1 MADNKPQTPA
11 PGQPIP
17 TSPDFPVTWD
27 DPQDAKITWLTV
39 PQYKTPIPLLIYS
52 AVKAFMEGGNTGLE
66 KAALPFEAHMI
77 RINTFAYLGMAP
89 KGAPPEAVMKAV
101 GFISRTAP
109 GMFNMMMSKMSD
121 GMSKQQEAAL
131 NPIIERFDTYWNDEL
146 LPEIKQHIAYFES
159 SDLRGMSLD
168 QLRAH
173 LTEALKRTG
182 RIGGLHHEALM
193 PMLFAMS
200 QFEEFYCELFDG
212 ATTLDALRLTQG
224 LENLT
229 IKSDRALWQ
238 LSRTARSNPEV
249 HSILS
254 RNAASDVMSA
264 LEESSQGKSFLADLR
279 GWLKQYGQRLN
290 SAFALSEP
298 SWIEDPT
305 PAIQNLQTYINLP
318 DRKPEMESGLADER
332 EKAVAEARAKLAGY
346 PKPVVAR
353 FENLLKAAQVAAIV
367 HEDHNVWIDQ
377 RIFHHIRRICME
389 FGARLAQ
396 AGVLETADDI
406 FYLTPEELQNSRD
419 TSMKDLVQGRKS
431 EMERFSQITPPP
443 MLGTTPPFEL
453 TNAGSM
459 VRAIFK
465 GEMAQSNGGQSE
477 ASMVKGL
484 AGSAGIIRGTAK
496 VLYSLAEASKLQP
509 GDILVTPFTEPP
521 WTPLFA
527 TAGAVVTDQG
537 GVLSHTAVVAREY
550 RIPAVVGT
558 GSATSIFQ
566 DGQLIEV
573 DGNTGI
579 VRVVVEEHE
588 HEPAMA
594 G

>member
-1 MADNKPQTPA
+1 MSDIKPQAPA
-11 PGQPIP
+11 PGQLVP
-17 TSPDFPVTWD
+17 TLPDFPVTWD

-39 PQYKTPIPLLIYS
+39 PQYKTPIPLLIY
-52 AVKAFMEGGNTGLE
+52 AVVKAFMEGGNAGLE
-66 KAALPFEAHMI
+66 KAALPFEARMI
-77 RINTFAYLGMAP
+77 RINSFAYLGMAP
-89 KGAPPEAVMKAV
+89 KGAPPEAVMKAI
-101 GFISRTAP
+101 GFINRTAP
-109 GMFNMMMSKMSD
+109 GMFNMMMSKMGD

-131 NPIIERFDTYWNDEL
+131 NPIIERFDEYWNDEL

-159 SDLRGMSLD
+159 NDLRGMSLD

-173 LTEALKRTG
+173 LAEALNRTH

-200 QFEEFYCELFDG
+200 QFEEFYCELFEG
-212 ATTLDALRLTQG
+212 ATSLDALRLTQG
-224 LENLT
+224 FENLT
-229 IKSDRALWQ
+229 VKSDRTLWE
-238 LSRTARSNPEV
+238 LSRAARANPEV
-249 HSILS
+249 YTILS
-254 RNAASDVMSA
+254 EFTASEVIPA
-264 LEESSQGKSFLADLR
+264 LENTPATQTFLADLR
-279 GWLKQYGQRLN
+279 GWLEQYGQRLN
-290 SAFALSEP
+290 SVFTLSEP

-305 PAIQNLQTYINLP
+305 PAIQNLQVYITLP
-318 DRKPEMESGLADER
+318 DRQPEMETTLAER
-332 EKAVAEARAKLAGY
+332 EKAVAEARARLTGY
-346 PKPVVAR
+346 PQPIVAR
-353 FENLLKAAQVAAIV
+353 FETLLKAAQVAAIV

-377 RIFHHIRRICME
+377 RFFYHIRRICME
-389 FGARLAQ
+389 FGTRLAQ
-396 AGVLETADDI
+396 TGILETADDV

-419 TSMKDLVQGRKS
+419 TSKKDLVQSRKD
-431 EMERFSQITPPP
+431 EMEHFSQITPPP
-443 MLGTTPPFEL
+443 MVGTAPPFEL

-465 GEMAQSNGGQSE
+465 GEMAQSDGSQSE

-484 AGSAGIIRGTAK
+484 AGSAGITRGTAK
-496 VLYSLAEASKLQP
+496 VLHSLTEASKLQP

-558 GSATSIFQ
+558 GSATSIFH

-588 HEPAMA
+588 HEPVMA